1 MPIRYTDS
9 TAHKDMPSD
18 FAPRGRKPTIFGL
31 TVIFLLAIGLS
42 VTLPVLMLDK
52 MALVFWLCLLLA
64 STGWYVLL
72 SMTQSR
78 DLVLA
83 TEFQN
88 ALFASAL
95 GYSNKFCLIVKREG
109 SIIYTDRGFQ
119 AMFPE
124 LIKARNVTLVGMMK
138 YGRVAAADKEK
149 IYAAID
155 RGTYE
160 KVVFD
165 IYGGD
170 NKINKIV
177 LSIEPIARP
186 SGFLLL
192 RAREYVEERSRKKDD
207 SKGTPI
213 PVMENPLLTKFNLDQ
228 LTDVMNRMNT
238 GIYLT
243 DPAGVIMYAN
253 PLIEQWLAY
262 GVGEMA
268 GKNVTLQDIVHQ
280 SDSATTIT
288 PGNFEGEFNLK
299 TKQNGVIKTFINQK
313 AIQGDNQQLLGCI
326 ALVHIIS
333 GQDSGTKAALW

>member
-1 MPIRYTDS
+1 
-9 TAHKDMPSD
+9 MPSD

-95 GYSNKFCLIVKREG
+95 GSSNKFCLIIKREG
-109 SIIYTDRGFQ
+109 SIVYTDRGFQ
-119 AMFPE
+119 SMFPD
-124 LIKARNVTLVGMMK
+124 LIKERNVTLVGMMK
-138 YGRVAAADKEK
+138 YGRVAAADKDK
-149 IYAAID
+149 IYTAID
-155 RGTYE
+155 RGTDE
-160 KVVFD
+160 KIIFE
-165 IYGGD
+165 IYSGD

-177 LSIEPIARP
+177 LSIEPIVRP

-192 RAREYVEERSRKKDD
+192 RAREYVEERGRKKSDPVENSVQIRENLLF
-207 SKGTPI
+207 SK
-213 PVMENPLLTKFNLDQ
+213 VNLSLLA
-228 LTDVMNRMNT
+228 DVMNRMNI

-243 DPAGVIMYAN
+243 DPAGVIVYAN

-262 GVGEMA
+262 SEGEMT
-268 GKNVTLQDIVHQ
+268 GTKLTLQDI
-280 SDSATTIT
+280 AATIT
-288 PGNFEGEFNLK
+288 PENFEGELTLK
-299 TKQNGVIKTFINQK
+299 TKKNGTVKTFINQK
-313 AIQGDNQQLLGCI
+313 TIQGDTQNLLGCV
-326 ALVHIIS
+326 ALVNIIS